1 MANFSDG
8 LPLTE
13 APPVSS
19 FNRIALI
26 LAFVFTSLACCIISG
41 LVLVWLVPNA
51 RNELAER
58 WPVSAVP
65 AMATVTRLPSPTTTS
80 SPTVTATASPT
91 FTPSATFTP
100 QPTATPEPTDTP
112 QPTWTPTAARPRPV
126 TATPSVFSNGNLET
140 DAFFTFNNQFQPNLE
155 LSRWYLLQAA
165 PDSRWIEQVDM
176 SQEGRGF
183 GLKSVDT
190 RNCTSLCNVAAVQVV
205 PAEEN
210 RTYTLSVEAR
220 KEPGSDDGILYLD
233 FLDANRQSIEA
244 LTQQEQYDTGWRTY
258 TLIAAAPP
266 GTRYV
271 RVMLY
276 SSNRGQGV
284 IYWDNV
290 LLQVDKT

>member
-1 MANFSDG
+1 MANFNDG
-8 LPLTE
+8 LPLNE
-13 APPVSS
+13 SPPASS

-26 LAFVFTSLACCIISG
+26 LAVIFTGLACCIISG
-41 LVLVWLVPNA
+41 LGLVWLAPGA

-58 WPVSAVP
+58 WLISSAP
-65 AMATVTRLPSPTTTS
+65 ATATVTLPVP
-80 SPTVTATASPT
+80 TATPLPPATATTSPT

-100 QPTATPEPTDTP
+100 PPTATPEPTDTP
-112 QPTWTPTAARPRPV
+112 QPTLTPTATPRPRPV
-126 TATPSVFSNGNLET
+126 TATPPVFSNGNLET
-140 DAFFTFNNQFQPNLE
+140 DAFLSISNQFQPNLE

-165 PDSRWIEQVDM
+165 PGSRWVERVDM

-183 GLKSVDT
+183 GLKSVDART
-190 RNCTSLCNVAAVQVV
+190 CSSLCNVAAVQLV

-233 FLDANRQSIEA
+233 FLDAGRQSIEA
-244 LTQQEQYDTGWRTY
+244 LAQQEPYDIGWRTY
-258 TLIAAAPP
+258 TLTAVAPP

-271 RVMLY
+271 RVILY
-276 SSNRGQGV
+276 SSNKGQGV

-290 LLQVDKT
+290 LLQVDNT

>member
-1 MANFSDG
+1 MANFNDG

-26 LAFVFTSLACCIISG
+26 LAFIFTSLACCIISG
-41 LVLVWLVPNA
+41 LLLVWLAPGA

-58 WPVSAVP
+58 WLVSSLP
-65 AMATVTRLPSPTTTS
+65 ATATVILLAPTITPSPTN
-80 SPTVTATASPT
+80 TATASPT

-100 QPTATPEPTDTP
+100 RPTATPEPTDTP
-112 QPTWTPTAARPRPV
+112 QPTHTPTATPRPRPV
-126 TATPSVFSNGNLET
+126 TATPSVFSNGSLEA
-140 DAFFTFNNQFQPNLE
+140 DAFLSISNQFQPDLE
-155 LSRWYLLQAA
+155 LFRWYLLQAD
-165 PDSRWIEQVDM
+165 PGSRWIERVDM

-183 GLKSVDT
+183 GLKSVDAWT
-190 RNCTSLCNVAAVQVV
+190 CSSLCNVAAVQLV

-233 FLDANRQSIEA
+233 FLDADRQSIEA
-244 LTQQEQYDTGWRTY
+244 LAQQEPYDTGWRTY
-258 TLIAAAPP
+258 TLTAVAPP

-276 SSNRGQGV
+276 SSNKGQGV

-290 LLQVDKT
+290 LLQADKT